1 MSGKRQFGTVRKLPS
16 GRWQARYRDG
26 SGKMFS
32 APTTFPTKTDA
43 TRFLAVVEADIA
55 RGLYIDPRAGR
66 VTFAE
71 WADRWLA
78 RPGKRAASTAR
89 DRQALAAFRPHLGS
103 VLLVGLTPGLIQE
116 VVDLRSKVAAPAT
129 VARDFSA
136 LRAAINA
143 AVNADLI
150 ARSPARNIALPR
162 VVHSEHTELSP
173 SQLVS
178 LVDELPGHYR
188 VLVLVGAV
196 LGLRWG
202 EAVALR
208 VRDVDFMRQT
218 VTIAQTVEELSGR
231 LSIVPEAKTRSSLRT
246 LAVPKFLMDEL
257 TRHLKE
263 YRPDVIGRHLDP
275 EALIFVGPRGGTL
288 RRRFGE
294 RILQPAGERA
304 GISTN
309 LTFHALRH
317 CAVTAMADAG
327 VPYNVTQA
335 RAGHSTARMTME
347 VYSHRTTAADRVAAE
362 ALQSHFGEA
371 FSPGS
376 GTGVARSTNIGK

>member
-26 SGKMFS
+26 SGQIFS
-32 APTTFPTKTDA
+32 APSTFPTKTDA
-43 TRFLAVVEADIA
+43 TRFLAVVEADMA

-71 WADRWLA
+71 WSDRWLA
-78 RPGKRAASTAR
+78 RPGKREASTAR
-89 DRQALAAFRPHLGS
+89 DRQALASFHPHLGS

-136 LRAAINA
+136 LRAALNA

-162 VVHSEHTELSP
+162 VVHPERIDLSP

-178 LVDELPGHYR
+178 LVRELPGNYR

-202 EAVALR
+202 EAVGLR

-231 LSIVPEAKTRSSLRT
+231 LRVVPEAKTRSSLRT
-246 LAVPKFLMDEL
+246 LAVPTFLMEEL
-257 TRHLKE
+257 TRHLQA
-263 YRPDVIGRHLDP
+263 YRPEVIGQHVDP
-275 EALIFVGPRGGTL
+275 DALIFVGPRGGTL

-294 RILQPAGERA
+294 RILQPAAERA
-304 GISTN
+304 GVSKS
-309 LTFHALRH
+309 LTFHSLRH

-347 VYSHRTTAADRVAAE
+347 LYSHRTTAADRVAAE
-362 ALQSHFGEA
+362 ALQVHFGEA
-371 FSPGS
+371 FSTGS
-376 GTGVARSTNIGK
+376 GTGVARSTIAGR